1 MAEEDASEDK
11 EEEPTQKKITD
22 MREKGQVAMSRELNN
37 WVILAAALALIVW
50 MSGPMMA
57 KLMPMLENFIARPH
71 ELVLDGSGAVGQ
83 ILWQASVETLKAL
96 IPPLGM
102 IFVVGFLI
110 SFVQVGPM
118 LTTQPIQP
126 KWSKISPSAGLGRL
140 LSKKTLVEFLKSM
153 AKLII
158 ISTVVTSAIKPFL
171 ASGDATIDMTPMALM
186 ATLREEARVIFVAV
200 LSVYFVFALLDYA
213 WQRYTFS
220 QQLKMSKQEVKDE
233 YKQSEGDPKI
243 KAKLAQLRQQRA
255 RKRMIQRVPEA
266 DVIITNP
273 THFAVALKYD
283 REKMGAPMVIAKG
296 MDLIALKIREIAKEN
311 NIPIQESPPL
321 ARGLFD
327 AVEVDQEIPEQFY
340 KAVAE
345 IISYVFNLKKP
356 SHQRNG

>member
-1 MAEEDASEDK
+1 MADGEDPSEDK
-11 EEEPTQKKITD
+11 EEEPTQKKLNET
-22 MREKGQVAMSRELNN
+22 REKGQVAMSRELNN
-37 WVILAAALALIVW
+37 WVILAASLALIVW
-50 MSGPMMA
+50 MSGAMMA
-57 KLMPMLENFIARPH
+57 RLLPMLQNFIARPDQISI
-71 ELVLDGSGAVGQ
+71 ETSGGVGD
-83 ILWQASVETLKAL
+83 ILWQASVETLQAL
-96 IPPLGM
+96 LPPLGM
-102 IFVVGFLI
+102 IFVLGFII

-118 LTTQPIQP
+118 LTTEPLTP
-126 KWSKISPSAGLGRL
+126 KWSKLSPIAGLGRL
-140 LSKKTLVEFLKSM
+140 LSKKTVVEFLKSL
-153 AKLII
+153 AKLAII
-158 ISTVVTSAIKPFL
+158 GFVVANAIKPFL
-171 ASGDATIDMTPMALM
+171 ASGDATIDMAPMALM
-186 ATLREEARVIFVAV
+186 AILREEARTIFVAV
-200 LSVYFVFALLDYA
+200 LSVYFVFALGDYA

-220 QQLKMSKQEVKDE
+220 QQLKMSKQEIKDE

-273 THFAVALKYD
+273 THFAIALKYD

-311 NIPIQESPPL
+311 NVPIQENPPL

-356 SHQRNG
+356 AHQRN